1 MRFFD
6 KRLAGWATL
15 AAALAIAGC
24 QQPTDEQPRQNAVE
38 APPPSSPLPAV
49 EPPMDRAGLLARV
62 AQAASAAALGQDDRA
77 GQRELDGQAVE
88 LRLRFGCK
96 ADLGTAGAKA
106 FSIRFD
112 EADRTLRLRA
122 APTLTLDDPVVAG
135 AAGDGVEAVEG
146 FWLPRPW
153 LLAAS
158 CPMVSPQSPEPAAV
172 DSTLD
177 EAKQKPAARESKPAA
192 APPAF
197 QRIGIGRFFTDRD
210 SRMGRRDGRAYEAV
224 SILAADN
231 SPSELGYDLVLAGR
245 LRQGPDGRV
254 ILCRPVSANAPPD
267 CIVSADIDHVAVE
280 DPRTRTVL
288 ANWSN

>member
-6 KRLAGWATL
+6 KRLAGLATL

-24 QQPTDEQPRQNAVE
+24 RQPTDQQSRQDAVE

-122 APTLTLDDPVVAG
+122 APTLTLDDPSVAAATG
-135 AAGDGVEAVEG
+135 AGVEAVEG

-153 LLAAS
+153 LLAAR
-158 CPMVSPQSPEPAAV
+158 CPTVPSSLPDPAA

-177 EAKQKPAARESKPAA
+177 EAKREPATPESKPAV

-210 SRMGRRDGRAYEAV
+210 SRTGRRDGRAYEAV
-224 SILAADN
+224 SVLGASD
-231 SPSELGYDLVLAGR
+231 SPSEQGYDLVLAGR
-245 LRQGPDGRV
+245 LRQGPGGRV

-267 CIVSADIDHVAVE
+267 CVVSADIDHVAVE